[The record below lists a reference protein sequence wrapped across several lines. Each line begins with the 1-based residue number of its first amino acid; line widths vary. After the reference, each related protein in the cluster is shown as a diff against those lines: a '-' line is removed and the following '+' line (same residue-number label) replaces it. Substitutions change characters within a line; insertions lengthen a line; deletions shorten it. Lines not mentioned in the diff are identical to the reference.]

1 MNFRKTHLISWNLDE
16 LLKIA
21 IMVKVACHANVRAK
35 KHLAGSY
42 SYILRH
48 IFQKQLSRSAN
59 NRVSL

>member
-1 MNFRKTHLISWNLDE
+1 
-16 LLKIA
+16 
-21 IMVKVACHANVRAK
+21 MVKVACHANVRAK

-48 IFQKQLSRSAN
+48 IFRKQLSGSAN